1 MYESYDINGKGVPVL
16 VNGDLLKA
24 ALKKLATEEYY
35 GTLSKNERD
44 KEINPYSAH
53 GDSVKMRRIC
63 SSDQRGLIRLIK
75 KCFPNITFRL
85 TGFFLY
91 GPGDYMSEHTNA
103 DDPGNTMYI
112 TYATGKSSFS
122 YRFHPSE
129 ELIKTEDVI
138 DDITIRTFS
147 VTNKGPFTHHKVDC
161 ESGYRLS
168 IGIRYV
174 EIK

>member
-24 ALKKLATEEYY
+24 ELKKLATEEYY
-35 GTLSKNERD
+35 ATLSKNERD
-44 KEINPYSAH
+44 EKIDPYSAH
-53 GDSVKMRRIC
+53 GDSVKMRRIH
-63 SSDQRGLIRLIK
+63 SSDRRELIRLIK

-112 TYATGKSSFS
+112 TYATGESSFS
-122 YRFHPSE
+122 YRFSTDDDFTVTADE
-129 ELIKTEDVI
+129 K

-147 VTNKGPFTHHKVDC
+147 VTGEGPFTHHKVDC

-168 IGIRYV
+168 IGTRYV
-174 EIK
+174 QIK